1 MSEESSGDA
10 GASGPGGPRGAG
22 GASLADGGRGESGG
36 EKGDGGSGVSRET
49 VRDAFV
55 DAAPRTTEE
64 VATAV
69 GAAPN
74 AVADALAALEAAGDL
89 RREDVEDADPTTLWY
104 LPVTTLREREPEGLA
119 EANDEIDRMLAR
131 MSFPGASRMM
141 RDWRRDAV
149 RAVVEHLRTSGPATG
164 GEITDA
170 VYPPHSA
177 GYDDPEAWW
186 ECVRPRLLSVPGIGH
201 EDGEWEF
208 REQ

>member
-10 GASGPGGPRGAG
+10 GASGPGGAGGGG
-22 GASLADGGRGESGG
+22 GASAADGGDLRS
-36 EKGDGGSGVSRET
+36 DVSRET
-49 VRDAFV
+49 VLCAFV
-55 DAAPRTTEE
+55 DAAPRTTAE

-69 GAAPN
+69 GAAPD

-89 RREDVEDADPTTLWY
+89 RRKDVGDADPTTFWY
-104 LPVTTLREREPEGLA
+104 LPVETVRERETEGLA
-119 EANDEIDRMLAR
+119 EADDEIGRALAR

-149 RAVVEHLRTSGPATG
+149 RAVVEHLRTSGPETV

-186 ECVRPRLLSVPGIGH
+186 ECVRPRLLSVSGIGH

-208 REQ
+208 SER